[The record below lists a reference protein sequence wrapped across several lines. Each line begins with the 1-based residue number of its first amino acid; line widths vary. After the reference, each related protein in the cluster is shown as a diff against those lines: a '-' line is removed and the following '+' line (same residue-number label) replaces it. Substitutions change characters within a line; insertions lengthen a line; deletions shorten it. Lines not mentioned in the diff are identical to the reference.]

1 MWRRTGRYMWTED
14 DRLKR
19 GGVRVTLYPAFGNLR
34 SKSRR
39 LGRSVLQENGLWPA
53 TEAEERDADGDWEK
67 VRVRWTL
74 SGGQREQGRRAGA
87 LIRALCSEPS
97 ARSDRP
103 DRRQRSM
110 GASSRSGC
118 SGGLDRTRLL
128 SLRPD
133 PSSPLSSSPASSR
146 SLSSSLPTSSLR
158 SHPSSAV
165 TFGHSTPPTPT

>member
-1 MWRRTGRYMWTED
+1 MDENVTHQVRKGEREGCGECGGVPDAICGRKTSWKI
-14 DRLKR
+14 RLKR

-39 LGRSVLQENGLWPA
+39 LERSVLQENGLWPA
-53 TEAEERDADGDWEK
+53 TEPEERDADGDWEK
-67 VRVRWTL
+67 VRERWTL

-110 GASSRSGC
+110 GASRGSGC

-128 SLRPD
+128 SPPSRPF
-133 PSSPLSSSPASSR
+133 LSSLLFSSV
-146 SLSSSLPTSSLR
+146 LS
-158 SHPSSAV
+158 
-165 TFGHSTPPTPT
+165 